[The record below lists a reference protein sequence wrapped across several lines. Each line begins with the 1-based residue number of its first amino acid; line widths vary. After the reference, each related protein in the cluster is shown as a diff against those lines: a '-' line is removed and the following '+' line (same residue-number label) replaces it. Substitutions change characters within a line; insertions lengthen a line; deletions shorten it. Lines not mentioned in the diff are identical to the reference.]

1 MDELDRTSINRML
14 PYSIL
19 DVERNYANTSD
30 WLDNCEDP
38 TENPTPVNPV
48 NQHQPLTTPNGSV
61 VGSEK
66 KSHSHKMDSQSGED
80 SESFNHIYFNLYIS
94 FLGFSTDRRKHE
106 KYTEFFADLMEC
118 GVKEIVSYW

>member
-80 SESFNHIYFNLYIS
+80 SKSITFIS
-94 FLGFSTDRRKHE
+94 TSTFH
-106 KYTEFFADLMEC
+106 F
-118 GVKEIVSYW
+118 

>member
-38 TENPTPVNPV
+38 TENPVPVNPV

-80 SESFNHIYFNLYIS
+80 SKSDNPFSKHFFNFIFRFFN
-94 FLGFSTDRRKHE
+94 RQ
-106 KYTEFFADLMEC
+106 A
-118 GVKEIVSYW
+118 

>member
-1 MDELDRTSINRML
+1 MEELDRTSVNRML

-38 TENPTPVNPV
+38 SENSTPVNPL

-66 KSHSHKMDSQSGED
+66 KSHSHKMDSQSGDD
-80 SESFNHIYFNLYIS
+80 SKSQKSFRYFFYNTFQI
-94 FLGFSTDRRKHE
+94 FQQT
-106 KYTEFFADLMEC
+106 
-118 GVKEIVSYW
+118 GVNTRNILNSLPILWNVV